1 MDKEIIRVI
10 RTLTRVDLDEMVDIL
25 SETMPH
31 SNRSNI
37 YKTLVDFDINTVPA
51 NKKDEAKKFKEYKPG
66 FIHVDVTYLPK
77 IDMVRD
83 TIYLYL

>member
-10 RTLTRVDLDEMVDIL
+10 RTLTWVGLDEMVDIL
-25 SETMPH
+25 SEIMPH
-31 SNRSNI
+31 SNRNNI